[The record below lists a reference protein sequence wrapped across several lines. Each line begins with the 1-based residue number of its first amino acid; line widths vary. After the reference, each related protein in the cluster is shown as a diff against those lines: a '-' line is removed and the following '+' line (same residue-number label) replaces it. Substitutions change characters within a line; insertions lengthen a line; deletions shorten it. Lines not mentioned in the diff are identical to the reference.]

1 MKLINGSIMIKRRFK
16 IVEQII
22 IISLIGVLIPSIIAW
37 FVINNVSQHSIR
49 KELGY
54 SAQMMTKIIENNIF
68 SLIESDRNRLNEIII
83 AIKHIPSESSQNLL
97 LKDLAINSSVFKD
110 FEIIHPSELINF
122 NSPERIQYDSD
133 NEKLWL
139 IEKVHD
145 DKYIKAEINTK
156 VIKDSILNN
165 ISDEKDRRIYVVDKK
180 GKLIFSHNYDEKDF
194 KNCLKQLPINL
205 VNNIATRFEKV
216 KNQPRVYLKMDDLGL
231 IVIVN
236 TTKQL
241 TESTINKAR
250 FKILLSFL
258 AAAAVTIF
266 LTLLYSYYLYRN
278 IRQLF
283 KGIIAM
289 SKGNYKRQIS
299 VITNIFTPR
308 EIIFLA
314 DEFNKMENEIN
325 ESYKTLKQKNKEL
338 KLLDSFRSNLVDT
351 VSHELRTP
359 LTSIRGYTSRL
370 LRTDIQIDEETKHKS
385 LLIIKQ
391 QSERLSRMIE
401 DLLVIPDIEGA
412 KLNINLE
419 RVNLLNVIESSIYSV
434 KNIEDRIIENYIS
447 NNFPDIYADKDRIEQ
462 VMINILGNANKYG
475 YPDTPIIIEAKVEK
489 DKAIIKVINNAD
501 FIEKQV
507 LNTLFDKF
515 IRIDDKTTRT
525 TRGTGLGLYIVKG
538 LIEAMNGSVSLK
550 STKDNKF
557 SVKIVVPLYNEESNG
572 DYEA

>member
-1 MKLINGSIMIKRRFK
+1 MTIINGFIMIKRRFK

-49 KELGY
+49 KELAY
-54 SAQMMTKIIENNIF
+54 SAQMLTKIIENNIF
-68 SLIESDRNRLNEIII
+68 SLIEADRNRLNEIII

-97 LKDLAINSSVFKD
+97 LKDIAINSKVFKN
-110 FEIIHPSELINF
+110 FEIIHPSELKDLTYK
-122 NSPERIQYDSD
+122 ERIQYDSED
-133 NEKLWL
+133 EKLWL
-139 IEKVHD
+139 IEKIHD

-165 ISDEKDRRIYVVDKK
+165 ISEEKDRRIYVVDKK
-180 GKLIFSHNYDEKDF
+180 GKLIFSHNYEEKDF
-194 KNCLKQLPINL
+194 QNCLKQLPVNL
-205 VNNIATRFEKV
+205 VNNIATRFEEI

-370 LRTDIQIDEETKHKS
+370 LRTDIEIDEETKHKS

-419 RVNLLNVIESSIYSV
+419 KVNLLNVIESSIYSV
-434 KNIEDRIIENYIS
+434 KNIEDRVIENNIS
-447 NNFPDIYADKDRIEQ
+447 NNFPDIFADKDRIEQ

-475 YPDTPIIIEAKVEK
+475 YPDTPIVIEAEQKNDNAV
-489 DKAIIKVINNAD
+489 IKVTNSAD

-550 STKDNKF
+550 STHDNKF
-557 SVKIVVPLYNEESNG
+557 LVKIVIPLYNEERNG
-572 DYEA
+572 NYET